1 MLVDII
7 IPAYN
12 PGTYLLEAVESCYK
26 QSYQEISVTVIDDCS
41 TQDLDFK
48 KLKSKFPKVNLL
60 RTSQNG
66 GPAAARNYGIQHT
79 NGALISFLDADD
91 IMAKDKLLYSVKEFE
106 LDQDLGMTCGN
117 YQILIN
123 RHKLRAPFYRTSPVI
138 NWQNLLINNYVASG
152 SVTVRRRVLE
162 DVGLF
167 DERFWIGEDAE
178 LWLRLSEKYSIK
190 YIPKVLYIYSICP
203 GNQSL
208 TQRTDIQKNHLR
220 NLEIMRK
227 ESRARVAKRAE
238 SIEKH
243 SHSKLSS

>member
-12 PGTYLLEAVESCYK
+12 PGSYVLEAVNSCYA
-26 QSYQEISVTVIDDCS
+26 QSYSDIRVTVIDDCS
-41 TQDLDFK
+41 TQDLEFK
-48 KLKSKFPKVNLL
+48 ALKQKFPKINLL
-60 RTSQNG
+60 RTPTNG
-66 GPAAARNYGIQHT
+66 GPAAARNHGILHT
-79 NGALISFLDADD
+79 DGALISFLDADD
-91 IMAKDKLLYSVKEFE
+91 IMARDKILYSVKEFE
-106 LDQDLGMTCGN
+106 INQDLGMTCGN

-123 RHKLRAPFYRTSPVI
+123 RHKLRTPFYKSAPII
-138 NWQNLLINNYVASG
+138 NWQTLMRKNLVASG
-152 SVTVRRRVLE
+152 SVTVRRRALE

-208 TQRTDIQKNHLR
+208 TQRDDIQKNHLK

-227 ESRARVAKRAE
+227 ESQERITKYAE

-243 SHSKLSS
+243 SNQKLSS